1 MMPSSRPIG
10 LGGPAK
16 EEGTTMADKKI
27 QPRTPDAKAD
37 KTADRAAAR
46 VSKKVSR
53 KVTKKAT
60 LKKF

>member
-1 MMPSSRPIG
+1 MPASRPIG
-10 LGGPAK
+10 LGGPAT

-27 QPRTPDAKAD
+27 QPRNPEGKSE

-60 LKKF
+60 RKKM